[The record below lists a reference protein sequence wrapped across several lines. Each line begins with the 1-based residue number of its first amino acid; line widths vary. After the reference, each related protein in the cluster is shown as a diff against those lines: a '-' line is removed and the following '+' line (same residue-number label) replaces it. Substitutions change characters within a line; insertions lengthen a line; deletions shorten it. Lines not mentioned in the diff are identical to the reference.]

1 MSIPLLEFGLGGI
14 GLLLLGMTLLTDG
27 LKLAAGSALQRWINQ
42 STATRLRGVATGF
55 AMTALVQSS
64 SAVTVATIGF
74 VNAGLLSLGH
84 AVWLIFGSNVG
95 TTVTGWL
102 VSLVGLDV
110 EIEALAL
117 PLVGCGILVRL
128 FRPNDRI
135 GAAAT
140 AIAGFGLLFLGL
152 AFLKSGFAAISSEFT
167 RIALD
172 SVGLQG
178 VVYSLLIGAA
188 MTAVMQSSSAAI
200 AIVISA
206 HAQGMIGETIGASLI
221 IGANVGTTAT
231 ALIASVGATANAKR
245 LAIMHVAFNVLTA
258 VVAALLLVPLLWL
271 LGAMRAALGLGS
283 DSAVSLAI
291 FHTAFNVIGV
301 LLMWPLARPLVAWV
315 EQRFR
320 GDEAWV
326 ARPKFLDE
334 SALAVPD
341 VGIRAAVLEMERAAS
356 MFVVAISKLLHGTT
370 PESVNQGLADAETL
384 FDRIAEFLAK
394 LNREKMTATSAAT
407 MAELLGALV
416 RFRSTL
422 LLSRDWIAA
431 AEGSGELGLIPAD
444 ALATFDAVLE
454 TANPE
459 SPRFDPEASRSAA
472 KEFKTQRRAQ
482 RERLLERAAQGSLS
496 IRDITHTLPLLVELG
511 ELTSELS
518 KAVIALDRAKRFE
531 PVTAP
536 APSTA
541 AEA

>member
-1 MSIPLLEFGLGGI
+1 MSIPLLEFGLGGV
-14 GLLLLGMTLLTDG
+14 GLLLLGMSLLTDG
-27 LKLAAGSALQRWINQ
+27 LKLAAGSALQRWIHQ
-42 STATRLRGVATGF
+42 STATRVRGVVAGF
-55 AMTALVQSS
+55 SMTALVQSS

-84 AVWLIFGSNVG
+84 AAWLIFGSNVG

-102 VSLVGLDV
+102 VSLVGLDL

-117 PLVGCGILVRL
+117 PLVGCGVLVRL

-152 AFLKSGFAAISSEFT
+152 AFLKSGFSAISSEFT

-172 SVGLQG
+172 SVGFQG
-178 VVYSLLIGAA
+178 VVYALFIGAA

-245 LAIMHVAFNVLTA
+245 LALMHVAFNVLTA

-271 LGAMRAALGLGS
+271 LGAMRAALGLGA

-301 LLMWPLARPLVAWV
+301 LLMWPLARPLAAWV
-315 EQRFR
+315 ELRFR
-320 GDEAWV
+320 RDEAFV

-334 SALAVPD
+334 SALSVPD
-341 VGIRAAVLEMERAAS
+341 VGIRAAALEMERAGGILVA
-356 MFVVAISKLLHGTT
+356 AISRWLHGAT
-370 PESVNQGLADAETL
+370 PESVKQQLADAETL
-384 FDRIAEFLAK
+384 FDRVAEFVAK
-394 LNREKMTATSAAT
+394 LNREKMTAGSAQIV
-407 MAELLGALV
+407 AELLGALV
-416 RFRSTL
+416 RFRSTM
-422 LLSRDWIAA
+422 LLSHDWIAA
-431 AEGSGELGLIPAD
+431 AEEAELGLIPAD
-444 ALATFDAVLE
+444 ALATFDVVLE
-454 TANPE
+454 AANPE
-459 SPRFDPEASRSAA
+459 SPRFDPEASRAAA
-472 KEFKTQRRAQ
+472 KEFKAQRRAQ
-482 RERLLERAAQGSLS
+482 RELLLEQAATGGLS
-496 IRDITHTLPLLVELG
+496 IRDVTHTLPLLVELG

-518 KAVIALDRAKRFE
+518 KAVIALERAKRS
-531 PVTAP
+531 PV
-536 APSTA
+536 PSPQPTVV